1 MWLWCYYVLEIGG
14 FDVWRACL
22 GVLIPFLKGVRA
34 PYYSVVDGGYRFE
47 GGVYV
52 LYAYT

>member
-1 MWLWCYYVLEIGG
+1 MLEIGD

-22 GVLIPFLKGVRA
+22 GVLIPVLKDVRA

-47 GGVYV
+47 VGVYV